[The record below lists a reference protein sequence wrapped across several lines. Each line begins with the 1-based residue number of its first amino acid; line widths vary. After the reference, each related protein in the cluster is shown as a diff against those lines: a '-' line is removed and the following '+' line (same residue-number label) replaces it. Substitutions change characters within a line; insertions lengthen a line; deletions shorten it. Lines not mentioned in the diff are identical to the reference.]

1 MLSCS
6 ARWKAR
12 NAKWER
18 ASAFGQ
24 ARGSFKARLR
34 WQDAHGAWQRDQ
46 PVDDA
51 RRTRV
56 RRFLK
61 TVGHCS
67 AHSVF
72 PSKPDS
78 DTLTKIIS

>member
-1 MLSCS
+1 MLSYS

-34 WQDAHGAWQRDQ
+34 RQDAHGAWQRDQ

-56 RRFLK
+56 RRILK

-67 AHSVF
+67 SDSVLNPKTDSAHS
-72 PSKPDS
+72 
-78 DTLTKIIS
+78 TIINS